1 MLIGNIF
8 FNDINEEITSGNLII
23 DLSEHLVQFLIT
35 PNVLENKPNKLIHKR
50 CFKKFNEELFAND
63 LQKSKWKAILKTDL
77 NDVNF
82 SFNQLIL
89 KINELLDI
97 HAPFKFFK
105 PKIKKTKHNKP
116 WIASGI
122 TISIKKKNKLYKK
135 FCRAKD
141 PEKKSEL
148 HKQYKVYK
156 NHKTNLFRKS
166 KDSHF

>member
-8 FNDINEEITSGNLII
+8 FNDINEEITSGNLIT
-23 DLSEHLVQFLIT
+23 DLSEHLAQFLIT

-77 NDVNF
+77 NDANF
-82 SFNQLIL
+82 LFNQLIL

-105 PKIKKTKHNKP
+105 PKIKKKN
-116 WIASGI
+116 I
-122 TISIKKKNKLYKK
+122 ISLG
-135 FCRAKD
+135 
-141 PEKKSEL
+141 L
-148 HKQYKVYK
+148 QVV
-156 NHKTNLFRKS
+156 
-166 KDSHF
+166 